1 MIKKLVIITLFIPFL
16 VLAEECDLDKI
27 SITSLEQVSIDGNT
41 ESVDNATFDDKTMNF
56 NLKMFEVG
64 DSITYNITIK
74 NDSNEDYMIEEKSF
88 KLDND
93 YIEYILKSSNGTNVV
108 KANSTSTLTIT
119 IKYKKEVEDSL
130 LVDGKYNNQSTVKMS
145 LNTSAK
151 EQKIEFI
158 TTDKTKN
165 IDNPITSTYDI
176 KLIIVIL
183 IISMIIILL
192 TIINKKKY
200 SKYIILI
207 LPFIIM
213 PTIYAICKCE
223 IEVSSNIEIKK
234 EDTVYDAI
242 EKLSKE
248 ENSCISKYEGQVTD
262 ELNKTVDA
270 KNVYFNKCSNRN
282 IIFGNYCWQII
293 RTTET
298 KGIRMIYNGDV
309 VDGKCESTRDD
320 HLGIVGIN
328 PSTKR
333 IDSPYLYSSTFTY
346 DLENKTFTLINPEEY
361 TWSNDTYENIL
372 GKYTCLNQES
382 TCTTL
387 YNINGYSS
395 NTNAYFTSYTID
407 NTNYAQIG
415 ISPYNLNANTLNMIS
430 YMYNK
435 THSVIE
441 RGMNT
446 TNYLY
451 GNSFVYDSETDTYT
465 LDGETQII
473 GDWETG
479 YDKLSNTHYTCWNTT
494 GTCKKISYV
503 FHTALKSYGYSY
515 KRAIYVE
522 LSNGLSIDDILR
534 DWFEGEDINKYDS
547 TVKALLE
554 NWYYN
559 YLIDYDDYV
568 EDTVYCNDMS
578 IKDYVGFKPDG
589 DMAEVSPIRF
599 NASAGNDLSCN
610 NKIYQFTTN
619 NTFAKLKY
627 PINLMK
633 PAEYSLLSKDNK
645 ELVTTGSMYMIS
657 PHLYLIGDKGIGV
670 ALSMMWYYPVST
682 MPNGVRPVI
691 TLKNNS
697 LISSGDGSEADPWVI
712 K

>member
-1 MIKKLVIITLFIPFL
+1 MKKIILFIMLLIPFF

-27 SITSLEQVSIDGNT
+27 SITSLEQVSIDGKT
-41 ESVDNATFDDKTMNF
+41 ETVDNATYDDKTMNF
-56 NLKMFEVG
+56 NLKMIEVG

-93 YIEYILKSSNGTNVV
+93 YIEYILKYSNGTNVV
-108 KANSTSTLTIT
+108 KATSTSTLTIT

-165 IDNPITSTYDI
+165 IDNPITSTYNI
-176 KLIIVIL
+176 KLIIVIAIITL
-183 IISMIIILL
+183 IIIIL
-192 TIINKKKY
+192 TKTNKKKY
-200 SKYIILI
+200 SKYIILL
-207 LPFIIM
+207 LPFIIT

-234 EDTVYDAI
+234 EDTIYDAI

-248 ENSCISKYEGQVTD
+248 ENSCITKYEGQVTD

-282 IIFGNYCWQII
+282 IIFGNYCWQMI

-298 KGIRMIYNGDV
+298 KGIRMIYNGEV
-309 VDGKCESTRDD
+309 VDGKCESTRDN

-333 IDSPYLYSSTFTY
+333 IDSPYLYSSSFTY

-361 TWSNDTYENIL
+361 TWSNDIYENIL

-382 TCTTL
+382 TCNTL
-387 YNINGYSS
+387 YKINGYSS

-407 NTNYAQIG
+407 NTNYAEIG
-415 ISPYNLNANTLNMIS
+415 KSPYNLDPDTLNMIS

-435 THSVIE
+435 IHKIKIK
-441 RGMNT
+441 RMNT

-451 GNSFVYDSETDTYT
+451 GNSYIYDSETDTYT
-465 LDGETQII
+465 LSGETQII
-473 GDWETG
+473 GDWLTG
-479 YDKLSNTHYTCWNTT
+479 YDKLANTHYTCWNTT
-494 GTCKKISYV
+494 GTCKKLSYI
-503 FHTALKSYGYSY
+503 FYTGIKFYSSDYKTA
-515 KRAIYVE
+515 AYVE
-522 LSNGLSIDDILR
+522 LTKGLTINNVLDDLFLG
-534 DWFEGEDINKYDS
+534 DNINKYDS
-547 TVKALLE
+547 TAKSLLE
-554 NWYYN
+554 NWYRN
-559 YLIDYDDYV
+559 SLLDYSDYI
-568 EDTVYCNDMS
+568 EDSVYCNDLTLS
-578 IKDYVGFKPDG
+578 RLGGWDPNGDTTDKNVLRFKNDG
-589 DMAEVSPIRF
+589 SK
-599 NASAGNDLSCN
+599 DLSCS
-610 NKIYQFTTN
+610 KSTYQL
-619 NTFAKLKY
+619 NTKNTKAKLKY
-627 PINLMK
+627 PVNLMNIN
-633 PAEYSLLSKDNK
+633 EYSVLADNK
-645 ELVTTGSMYMIS
+645 DLVSTGSMYMLS
-657 PHLYLIGDKGIGV
+657 PHFSLVGEDGMEVWSGGPYH
-670 ALSMMWYYPVST
+670 YPTSVLTS
-682 MPNGVRPVI
+682 GVRPVI
-691 TLKNNS
+691 TLKNSS
-697 LISSGDGSEADPWVI
+697 LISSGNGSETDPWII